1 MKLTA
6 AGGGKGRRLAD
17 RERAGAAGSRW
28 VAGPGPGPGPGG
40 RFALLPSH
48 SLSSPSG
55 AIGLAPPQWL
65 PFQQPSPNPG
75 MCPTF
80 PQQIRESRRTG
91 RILWSLVLVVPGKA
105 AFSRSLELALVA
117 ETNS

>member
-1 MKLTA
+1 MQVLGLGLGLGAGLLFCLLT
-6 AGGGKGRRLAD
+6 
-17 RERAGAAGSRW
+17 
-28 VAGPGPGPGPGG
+28 
-40 RFALLPSH
+40 
-48 SLSSPSG
+48 LSSPSG

-80 PQQIRESRRTG
+80 LQQIRESRRTG

>member
-1 MKLTA
+1 MGCRSWA
-6 AGGGKGRRLAD
+6 WAWAWGWQVCSSA
-17 RERAGAAGSRW
+17 
-28 VAGPGPGPGPGG
+28 
-40 RFALLPSH
+40 FSH
-48 SLSSPSG
+48 TLSSPSG

-75 MCPTF
+75 TCPTF